1 MIKAN
6 TAVMPP
12 SVQRQLAK
20 IECVCLDL
28 ILGHDPPACRQP
40 AKSAVQCR
48 EKPDVLRTPE
58 NPNSR
63 AVMGGDLPRD
73 PDSFDVPAF
82 TRIDRLID
90 NTHEGGLKGGV
101 EDPAAARAKIQLSVL
116 ANDACLNTKA
126 SRKT

>member
-20 IECVCLDL
+20 IERVCLDL
-28 ILGHDPPACRQP
+28 ILGRDPPAYRQP
-40 AKSAVQCR
+40 AKGAVQCR
-48 EKPDVLRTPE
+48 EKPDVLRPPE

-63 AVMGGDLPRD
+63 AVMGGDLPRG

-82 TRIDRLID
+82 ARIDGLVD

-101 EDPAAARAKIQLSVL
+101 EDPAAARAKIQLSVP
-116 ANDACLNTKA
+116 ADDPCLNTEA